1 MGLLMSQYLKQHL
14 KLLFS
19 SQVNVSVCNC
29 MCWAR
34 TALLGMHQLN
44 SSTRVAGT
52 RWELQLT
59 PCEKDRVYV
68 VFPGEDCSSTLDPA
82 PL

>member
-1 MGLLMSQYLKQHL
+1 MALLMSQYLKQPL
-14 KLLFS
+14 KLLVS
-19 SQVNVSVCNC
+19 RQVNVSVCSC
-29 MCWAR
+29 MCWTR
-34 TALLGMHQLN
+34 TALLGMRLLN
-44 SSTRVAGT
+44 SSTRVAGA

-82 PL
+82 PF